1 MRANVIDNSNQRCD
15 MKLRDLVKGDT
26 ACDKKIIQTDSYFVE
41 EVDEKGEDPN
51 NPTQNIDV
59 LEVEIPPHK

>member
-1 MRANVIDNSNQRCD
+1 
-15 MKLRDLVKGDT
+15 MKLRDLVKGDA

-51 NPTQNIDV
+51 NPTQNIDER
-59 LEVEIPPHK
+59 EVEIPPHK